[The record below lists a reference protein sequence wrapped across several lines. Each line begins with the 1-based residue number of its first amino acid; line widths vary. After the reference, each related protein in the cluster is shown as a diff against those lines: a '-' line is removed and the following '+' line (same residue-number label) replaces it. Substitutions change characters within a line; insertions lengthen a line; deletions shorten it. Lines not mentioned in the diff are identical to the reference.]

1 LRFCTLLLLL
11 VYSNVSLA
19 LGLGE
24 AELKSHLGEKFLAK
38 VNVTDLDAQS
48 ESSCFTATD
57 ISDAPAFKKANVTL
71 KPDNSGYQ
79 LTITTNDVVTEPI
92 VNLRISFHCEPNIYR
107 EYVLL
112 LDPAPLPAMEKAS
125 VEDNINVEPINS
137 SSAKNKKP
145 AHSSSSK
152 KIQNQDY
159 QDVTD
164 QAGEISLD
172 NPILKNPAKKKKRPA
187 TNSVNEK
194 LIESYTGKQKTE
206 ITPESSFTSENKTTA
221 ITANSHQSTD
231 KPFLVISGGS
241 ASSNESANK
250 PSLSLRLAT
259 EIDFTRPE
267 AVIAPSTATDAM
279 DEVTVMANRLAH
291 LEKQIA
297 SLQNRNTQLVADAA
311 KAKEESEHFNWQQ
324 VLLIS
329 ISIIAALAAA
339 EWLRRRMFS
348 QRSNSEGA
356 EWFDTAASID
366 SANETAVL
374 SDSYS
379 NNSFEAKRSS
389 ELSLNEPDFGDS
401 SSQSAGFDGTGTVV
415 TFEKEEHG
423 SVIDDADVFIEHGR
437 PALAIQLLQNHLVE
451 SPAESPAIWFKL
463 LNLLAKESSEADY
476 DEAVVECNKHFNI
489 KAAKFG
495 DTSENDN
502 SSIEDYPHITSRLEG
517 VWGSQFALGFL
528 NDLIYNKRSQPREGL
543 EQAAFEDLFFLKL
556 IAQRLDTSSPPTQQR
571 SLHQSNSAKP
581 VFENASFNEALFAE
595 VEPLDD
601 MKTSS
606 ASSQNDIEFNSRFD
620 TTNGV
625 SALGGDS
632 FAEQPNLN
640 ADASNVETV
649 PYQHE
654 SPYEVDLL
662 LNAEATPVADSSLET
677 IGFSLPQHSPMLE
690 IEESLKAE
698 EIIFTASTEEF
709 KSKPKTKTKAKSSA
723 QKHTELNEIEWDLPE

>member
-1 LRFCTLLLLL
+1 M
-11 VYSNVSLA
+11 A

-24 AELKSHLGEKFLAK
+24 AELKSHLGAKLLAK

-79 LTITTNDVVTEPI
+79 LTITTNDVVSEPI
-92 VNLRISFHCEPNIYR
+92 VNLRVTFHCEPNIYR

-125 VEDNINVEPINS
+125 VEENINVEPINNL
-137 SSAKNKKP
+137 SAKNKKP
-145 AHSSSSK
+145 AHYSSSK
-152 KIQNQDY
+152 KIQSQAY
-159 QDVTD
+159 QGVTGP
-164 QAGEISLD
+164 AGAISLG
-172 NPILKNPAKKKKRPA
+172 NPILKKPAKNKKRRA

-221 ITANSHQSTD
+221 TTASSHPSTD
-231 KPFLVISGGS
+231 KPFLVISGAN
-241 ASSNESANK
+241 ASVSENTNK
-250 PSLSLRLAT
+250 PGLSLRLAT

-267 AVIAPSTATDAM
+267 AAIAPTTTTDAM

-297 SLQNRNTQLVADAA
+297 GLQNRNTQLVADAA
-311 KAKEESEHFNWQQ
+311 KAKAESENFNWQQ

-339 EWLRRRMFS
+339 EWLRRRIFI
-348 QRSNSEGA
+348 QRSNNEST
-356 EWFDTAASID
+356 EWFATEASID
-366 SANETAVL
+366 STNETAVL

-379 NNSFEAKRSS
+379 NNSFEAKRSR

-401 SSQSAGFDGTGTVV
+401 SSQSASFDGTGTVV
-415 TFEKEEHG
+415 TFGKEEHG

-437 PALAIQLLQNHLVE
+437 PTLAIQLLQNHLVE
-451 SPAESPAIWFKL
+451 SPDESPAIWFKL

-517 VWGSQFALGFL
+517 VWGSQFAVGFL

-543 EQAAFEDLFFLKL
+543 KQGAFEDLFFLKL
-556 IAQRLDTSSPPTQQR
+556 IAKHLASSSTPTLQP
-571 SLHQSNSAKP
+571 SFHQSNSAKP
-581 VFENASFNEALFAE
+581 VFENVSFNEASF
-595 VEPLDD
+595 
-601 MKTSS
+601 K
-606 ASSQNDIEFNSRFD
+606 DIELDSKFD
-620 TTNGV
+620 TTNKVDAHGHATF
-625 SALGGDS
+625 S
-632 FAEQPNLN
+632 EQPDLN
-640 ADASNVETV
+640 ADALNVQTMPHPNEQPDATGIR
-649 PYQHE
+649 
-654 SPYEVDLL
+654 
-662 LNAEATPVADSSLET
+662 LNAAVTPAADNSLET
-677 IGFSLPQHSPMLE
+677 IGSSLPQHSPMLG
-690 IEESLKAE
+690 IGESLQAE

-723 QKHTELNEIEWDLPE
+723 QKHTELNDIEWDLPE